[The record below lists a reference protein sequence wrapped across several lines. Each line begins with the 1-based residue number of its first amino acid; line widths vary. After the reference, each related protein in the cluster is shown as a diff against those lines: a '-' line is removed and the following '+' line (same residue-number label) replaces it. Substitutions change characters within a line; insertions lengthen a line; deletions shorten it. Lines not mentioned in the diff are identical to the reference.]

1 MLLMVV
7 EAGCTRPVVTL
18 SRPVPVNRL
27 SVLAAPEPGAPHT
40 PGSAKVVPP
49 SKESLFTVLAPVY
62 DNATTGEPVCR
73 SRLVAEGN
81 RPGAVNSKVAP
92 LATVTAPEPRLLGIL
107 TTSLPCCT
115 RVPP

>member
-1 MLLMVV
+1 MVV
-7 EAGCTRPVVTL
+7 ETGCTRPVVTL

-49 SKESLFTVLAPVY
+49 SKESSLTVLAPVY

-73 SRLVAEGN
+73 SRLGGEGKK
-81 RPGAVNSKVAP
+81 PGAVNSKVAP
-92 LATVTAPEPRLLGIL
+92 LATVTAPGPKVVGIF
-107 TTSLPCCT
+107 TTELPCWT
-115 RVPP
+115 